1 MKVKELKEKLINAN
15 DNDEVYTIGNSEN
28 PMTGDGLCVVEVF
41 TINSNNP
48 DIKGFYLRE
57 E

>member
-1 MKVKELKEKLINAN
+1 MKVKELKEQLVNAG
-15 DNDEVYTIGNSEN
+15 DNDEVYTICNLGN
-28 PMTGDGLCVVEVF
+28 PIVGDGLCVVEVF